1 MRDYTQKE
9 LCEKVGIVQQKS
21 ILFQG
26 SIRENLQWGN
36 ENASDHDLWE
46 ALTLAQA
53 KEVVEGKPGELD
65 FMLKQNGQNLS
76 GGQKQRLSIA
86 RTLVKK
92 PEVLILDDS
101 SSALDFATDA
111 ALRKAIRSLN
121 GHTTT
126 FLVSQR
132 IAGIRQADL
141 ILVLDNGQLVGQGS
155 HDDLMKTCEVY
166 REIYFSQFPE
176 ERKKQA
182 QVQAG
187 GEA

>member
-1 MRDYTQKE
+1 M
-9 LCEKVGIVQQKS
+9 
-21 ILFQG
+21 
-26 SIRENLQWGN
+26 
-36 ENASDHDLWE
+36 
-46 ALTLAQA
+46 
-53 KEVVEGKPGELD
+53 
-65 FMLKQNGQNLS
+65 
-76 GGQKQRLSIA
+76 
-86 RTLVKK
+86 
-92 PEVLILDDS
+92 DDS